1 MQDFVVGAWPAVL
14 IRGIIMGIIRIP
26 TTSWDKRGKQIE
38 RNKSKRVFAR
48 SKAIEFRQVTHW
60 TSSRVAYCS
69 VARWQC
75 CTCNLLCVGRISRRR
90 RCAAAAQRRVLSPAR
105 VARVSPSMSSC
116 RRSIVEAHYKL
127 LEAIGL
133 HGLQR
138 WYRPLICGGACFY
151 LFGVFGQR
159 VRQFDN
165 R

>member
-1 MQDFVVGAWPAVL
+1 
-14 IRGIIMGIIRIP
+14 MGQAGE
-26 TTSWDKRGKQIE
+26 TD

-116 RRSIVEAHYKL
+116 RRSIVDAHYKL

-138 WYRPLICGGACFY
+138 WYRPLICWGMSSVC
-151 LFGVFGQR
+151 LVFLDKG
-159 VRQFDN
+159 FDSSTIA
-165 R
+165 RFQHRETT